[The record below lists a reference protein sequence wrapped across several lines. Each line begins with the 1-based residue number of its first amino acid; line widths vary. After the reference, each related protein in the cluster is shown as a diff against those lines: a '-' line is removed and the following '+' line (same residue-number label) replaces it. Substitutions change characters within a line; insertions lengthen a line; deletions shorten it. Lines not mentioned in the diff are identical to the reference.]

1 MAQWRESRRLDV
13 PVNTA
18 FDIVADVA
26 AYPEFLPLWQRAEV
40 VMNSADAYETVQ
52 TVGIGMLAH
61 RFRTRTTLARPRSIV
76 VRSADSVFRTLLLR
90 WRFRPDGDF
99 NCRVDFDLDCDVA
112 AWWLKPAIES
122 MMASTAQTMI
132 DAFERRARA
141 LQCRRRAAA

>member
-13 PVNTA
+13 PVNTV

-26 AYPEFLPLWQRAEV
+26 AYPEFLPLWQRADV
-40 VMNSADAYETVQ
+40 VITTADGYETLQ

-61 RFRTRTTLARPRSIV
+61 RFRTRTTLTRPRCIV
-76 VRSADSVFRTLLLR
+76 VSSADSLFRTLLLR
-90 WRFRPDGDF
+90 WRFRPDGELG
-99 NCRVDFDLDCDVA
+99 CHVDFDLECEVA
-112 AWWLKPAIES
+112 AWWLKPTIES

-141 LQCRRRAAA
+141 LHCRQREAA